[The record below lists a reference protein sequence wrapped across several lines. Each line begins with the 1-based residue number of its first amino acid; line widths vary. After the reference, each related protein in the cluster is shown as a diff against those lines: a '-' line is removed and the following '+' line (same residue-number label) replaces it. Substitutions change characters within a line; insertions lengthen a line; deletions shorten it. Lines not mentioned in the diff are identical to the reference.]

1 MTERDLA
8 EFLEGL
14 GLPSASPRQ
23 DLLIRYYR
31 LLLQWGSRINLTGST
46 EWSRLKPVFEEALC
60 AGTLYPASA
69 QRHLDIGSGAGFP
82 ALILRILR
90 SDVHLDLVEAR
101 GKRAAFLETVLAEL
115 CLSAV
120 IVHNLR
126 LEEFLRKSP
135 AEGRWSIVSW
145 KGVRLKSRELSL
157 IRAHAVPGAQLWLF
171 HGRRLPVESPA
182 AFLPSVRLI
191 ERFKCPCRESS
202 YVSVFEFRPS

>member
-46 EWSRLKPVFEEALC
+46 EWSRLKPLFEEALW
-60 AGTLYPASA
+60 AGTLYPASP

-115 CLSAV
+115 RLTGG
-120 IVHNLR
+120 VHNLR
-126 LEEFLRKSP
+126 LEEFLRKSS
-135 AEGRWSIVSW
+135 AEDRWSIVSW

-182 AFLPSVRLI
+182 PFLRSVRLA
-191 ERFKCPCRESS
+191 ERFRCPYRENS
-202 YVSVFEFRPS
+202 YVSVFEFRP